1 MNRLIFG
8 ILLGSLALNSFS
20 QKNDFSTLD
29 LAFDYFSN
37 TNTFG
42 QFNQITKQP
51 SYSPSLSYFH
61 KSGFNASIISNVVGN
76 SDTALENPTYEYDF
90 MVGYYYTF
98 ANYFTIFPSYIHYFY
113 PNKTSTLLSSFTDN
127 FSIDFSADYKNLY
140 SGVSINYLLGNSNEW
155 FITTYLSYTFD
166 FESIVGNSDYLM
178 VQPELNFNFGNQT
191 YYSNYILDRLQSDE
205 DYRSELLSDRTILH
219 DYRILRELYPD
230 ATEFELFSLLF
241 AQYTEQND
249 EFNLSSIGL
258 SFPVAYMIGNF
269 TINASFSTYFLMNK
283 PNYVD
288 EDFQTYF
295 SFGLGYSF
303 MWKR

>member
-1 MNRLIFG
+1 MNKA
-8 ILLGSLALNSFS
+8 ILSILFISITLNCFS
-20 QKNDFSTLD
+20 QEENFTSLD
-29 LAFDYFSN
+29 LSFDYFSN

-42 QFNQITKQP
+42 QFNQMTKQP

-61 KSGFNASIISNVVGN
+61 KSGFNAAIISNMVGN
-76 SDTALENPTYEYDF
+76 SDTTLENTTYEFDF
-90 MVGYYYTF
+90 MLGYYYTF

-113 PNKTSTLLSSFTDN
+113 PNETSTLLSSFTDN
-127 FSIDFSADYKNLY
+127 FSIDFSADYKNVY
-140 SGVSINYLLGNSNEW
+140 AGASFNYLIGNSNEW
-155 FITTYLSYTFD
+155 FITSYLSYTFD
-166 FESIVGNSDYLM
+166 FENIVTKNDYLM
-178 VQPELNFNFGNQT
+178 FQPELNSNFGNQT

-205 DYRSELLSDRTILH
+205 DYRTELLSDRTILH
-219 DYRILRELYPD
+219 DFRILREQYPD

-283 PNYVD
+283 PKYVD
-288 EDFQTYF
+288 EDYQTYF
-295 SFGLGYSF
+295 SIGLSYSF
-303 MWKR
+303 MRK